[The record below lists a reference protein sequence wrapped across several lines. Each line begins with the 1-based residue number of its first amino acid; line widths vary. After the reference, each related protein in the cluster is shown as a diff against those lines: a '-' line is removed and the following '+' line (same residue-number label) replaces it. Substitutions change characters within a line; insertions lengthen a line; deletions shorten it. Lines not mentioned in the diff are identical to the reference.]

1 MLISIKRLL
10 FLTGILSILFSCS
23 NQGHKVKELNSNVI
37 DVERALQNP
46 TRLKTSDLGKTV
58 RYIPLETTDDCLI
71 GDNPIVK
78 VLKDYIIVEY
88 TGRSSSADHCLLF
101 SKEDG
106 RFIAEIGHAGQ
117 DPEAF
122 TSSYSWIDEKEEFIY
137 FKRLPNQLMKYDFE
151 GNFCGKTVFSSSVSG
166 YCYSITDS
174 EIIGYFGGI
183 HPSEQY
189 ALGFFDK
196 DGSLKD
202 TIPLLF
208 PKISE
213 DVNVVSASALSR
225 AISYKLYGNWAR
237 VGLIRLNYSNDLQAR
252 IVSNVARLWNHN
264 GNIRFKE
271 DYVDTIY
278 TISHNKLIPSIT
290 FHIGKDR
297 LPIEER
303 ARQSNEEKIFIAD
316 VSENNDFIFF
326 QPVKIVRDG
335 SNGLYNG
342 LFDKKTGETKLGEH
356 SDGIEDDLTNFM
368 PFNPLGMSTVGEFV
382 SIVDAYEVMEWL
394 EKHPEEQNNKKLSF
408 LKELNEDMNPIV
420 ILIE

>member
-1 MLISIKRLL
+1 MKRLL
-10 FLTGILSILFSCS
+10 LFTGILSLLFSCS
-23 NQGHKVKELNSNVI
+23 NQGSKVANSNVI
-37 DVERALQNP
+37 DVEYALQNL
-46 TRLKTSDLGKTV
+46 TQLKTSDLGKTV
-58 RYIPLETTDDCLI
+58 RYIPLETNDDCLI

-88 TGRSSSADHCLLF
+88 SRTTRSIGHCLLF
-101 SKEDG
+101 NKEDG

-122 TSSYSWIDEKEEFIY
+122 TSSFSWIDEKEEFIY
-137 FKRLPNQLMKYDFE
+137 FARLPNQLIRYDFK
-151 GNFCGKTVFSSSVSG
+151 GNFCGKTVFSSFVSAS
-166 YCYSITDS
+166 CYSITDS
-174 EIIGYFGGI
+174 GIIGYFGGI
-183 HPSEQY
+183 FPSKQY

-196 DGSLKD
+196 EGSLKD
-202 TIPLLF
+202 TIPLFF

-237 VGLIRLNYSNDLQAR
+237 AGLIRFNYDNDLQAR
-252 IVSNVARLWNHN
+252 MVSNVARLWNHN

-278 TISHNKLIPSIT
+278 TILNNKLIPSIS
-290 FHIGKDR
+290 FHTGKDR

-316 VSENNDFIFF
+316 VSENNDFVFF

-342 LFDKKTGETKLGEH
+342 FFDKKTGETKLGKH

-368 PFNPLGMSTVGEFV
+368 PFNPLGMSTAGEFI
-382 SIVDAYEVMEWL
+382 SIINVYEAMEWL
-394 EKHPEEQNNKKLSF
+394 EKHPEEQNNEKLSF
-408 LKELNEDMNPIV
+408 IKGLNEDMNPIV